1 MNKSS
6 QQHWESI
13 YTSKQPN
20 EVSWTQDIPTPSLQF
35 IHGFNLPKSAKIID
49 VGGGDSKLVDHLL
62 EEGYQ
67 NITVLDI
74 SEAAVERAKMRLG
87 DRANQINWVVS
98 DVLDFHP
105 TESYDLW
112 HDRAAFHFQTSTE
125 NIQAYLNVAQ
135 KAAKEKMIVATF
147 STDGPTKC
155 SGLDIKQYDEATMTG
170 LFEATGFKKL
180 DCQRED
186 HLTPFGK
193 VQNFVF
199 CSFERSA
206 QHLNLQ

>member
-1 MNKSS
+1 MNTSA

-13 YTSKQPN
+13 YTTKQPS
-20 EVSWTQDIPTPSLQF
+20 EVSWTQEVPTASLQF
-35 IHGFNLPKSAKIID
+35 IHSFDLPKSAKIID

-62 EEGYQ
+62 NEGYKD
-67 NITVLDI
+67 ITVLDI
-74 SEAAVERAKMRLG
+74 SEAAIERAKSRLG
-87 DRANQINWVVS
+87 DRADQVKWVVS

-125 NIQAYLNVAQ
+125 HIQSYLQVAE
-135 KAAKEKMIVATF
+135 KAANGKMIVATF

-155 SGLDIKQYDEATMTG
+155 SGLAIKQYNEDSMG
-170 LFEATGFKKL
+170 QLFEQAHFQKL
-180 DCQRED
+180 DCKRED
-186 HLTPFGK
+186 HLTPSGG

-199 CSFERSA
+199 CSFEKGRGSA
-206 QHLNLQ
+206 